1 MSRKKNSLGFDAS
14 QHKTAPRPELREKA
28 EVTTQKLNEAFR
40 RAAEGEK
47 QLGKKKGSKK

>member
-1 MSRKKNSLGFDAS
+1 VSRKKDSIGLDVT
-14 QHKTAPRPELREKA
+14 QHKTAPRHEPREKA

-47 QLGKKKGSKK
+47 QVSKKKGGKK

>member
-40 RAAEGEK
+40 RAAEGEQK
-47 QLGKKKGSKK
+47 AARKKGGKK